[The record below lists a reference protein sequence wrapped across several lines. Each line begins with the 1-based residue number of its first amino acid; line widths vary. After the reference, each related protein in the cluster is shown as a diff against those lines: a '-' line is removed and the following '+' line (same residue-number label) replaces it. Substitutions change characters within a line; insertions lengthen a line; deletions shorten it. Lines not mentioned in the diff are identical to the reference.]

1 LTDLTNSNGVTDLE
15 SNESILSLQTTV
27 QTTEENV
34 ETLRVAVA
42 MTEDTLN
49 HSMFVSVEDAKATVY
64 ALSKENDD
72 LKVALD
78 AVELDIVSIK
88 QQIEDM
94 KDESSARRDTL
105 RLKCQSVED
114 HSSIEVIEPSVE
126 LETTSSVPAVITRDQ
141 NRIERD
147 LQARMLQDLNEHRR
161 NVLHENSVLS
171 GRLDEMN
178 MEIQQQNEEI
188 AELFSQRMKLQEMLC
203 NTQYLMQTSFE
214 TVANEVF
221 F

>member
-1 LTDLTNSNGVTDLE
+1 
-15 SNESILSLQTTV
+15 
-27 QTTEENV
+27 
-34 ETLRVAVA
+34 
-42 MTEDTLN
+42 
-49 HSMFVSVEDAKATVY
+49 
-64 ALSKENDD
+64 LSKENDD

-105 RLKCQSVED
+105 RLKSQSVED